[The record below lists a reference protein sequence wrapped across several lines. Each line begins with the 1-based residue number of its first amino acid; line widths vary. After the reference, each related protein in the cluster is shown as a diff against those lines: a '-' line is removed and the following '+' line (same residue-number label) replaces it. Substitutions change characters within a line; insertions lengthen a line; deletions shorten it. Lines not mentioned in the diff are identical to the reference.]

1 MDMTIA
7 PGGLDEQR
15 LAEFAGKAAGDL
27 AAAMGVLLAYM
38 GDRTG
43 IYRAL
48 RDTGRCDVATLA
60 RTAGVDE
67 RYLLEWLSA
76 QAAAGYVNY
85 HPEDATFSLSPE
97 QAIVLAG
104 EGHPACVQG
113 FAQSVVGQYARYEQA
128 VETLRSGAGRPWGE
142 HHDCLFCGTD
152 RFFRPG
158 YMAHLVPEWLP
169 ALDGVV
175 ERLKAGA
182 TVMDIGCGHGSST
195 VLMAEAWPRSTFIG
209 LDFHA
214 PSIEAAQASAEA
226 AGVTGNTRF
235 VTGGAGEYE
244 ETGLDLICMFDSLH
258 DMGDPVRIA
267 RHIRESLKPDGV
279 LMLVEPLAGDA
290 LEDNLHLVGQLFYSA
305 STLICTPAAR
315 SQGEVAL
322 GAQAGEKRLTEV
334 LREAG
339 FTRVR
344 RAAETDTNMVLEA
357 RP

>member
-15 LAEFAGKAAGDL
+15 LAEFAGTAASDL

-60 RTAGVDE
+60 GAAGVDE

-113 FAQSVVGQYARYEQA
+113 FAQSVVGQYARYETA

-158 YMAHLVPEWLP
+158 YMAYLVSEWLP
-169 ALDGVV
+169 ARRRGRTPQGRRQSDGHRLRPRFLDDADGRGLAAVDLH
-175 ERLKAGA
+175 RPGL
-182 TVMDIGCGHGSST
+182 
-195 VLMAEAWPRSTFIG
+195 PRPVDRG
-209 LDFHA
+209 R
-214 PSIEAAQASAEA
+214 
-226 AGVTGNTRF
+226 AGVGR
-235 VTGGAGEYE
+235 GGRGHRQHP
-244 ETGLDLICMFDSLH
+244 L
-258 DMGDPVRIA
+258 
-267 RHIRESLKPDGV
+267 RHRRRG
-279 LMLVEPLAGDA
+279 
-290 LEDNLHLVGQLFYSA
+290 
-305 STLICTPAAR
+305 
-315 SQGEVAL
+315 
-322 GAQAGEKRLTEV
+322 
-334 LREAG
+334 
-339 FTRVR
+339 RV
-344 RAAETDTNMVLEA
+344 
-357 RP
+357 